1 MKIRVVVIFVLGGF
15 CCVCVWFYGVCVWF
29 YGVLGVFLV
38 FWVMFWLRVG
48 VLLERL
54 ERGLLSLLCCA
65 GVDEGEKKR
74 VYTVVYTR
82 GGGRLVT
89 ACAVL

>member
-1 MKIRVVVIFVLGGF
+1 MVLYCNFFSNASINCNFFSKNKNKGGGYF
-15 CCVCVWFYGVCVWF
+15 RFGW
-29 YGVLGVFLV
+29 
-38 FWVMFWLRVG
+38 